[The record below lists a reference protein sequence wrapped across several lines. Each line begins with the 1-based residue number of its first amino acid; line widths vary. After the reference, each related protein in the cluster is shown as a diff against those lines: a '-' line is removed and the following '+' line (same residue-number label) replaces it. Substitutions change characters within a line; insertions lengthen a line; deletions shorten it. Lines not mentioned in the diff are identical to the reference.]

1 MKKVTI
7 MIPTY
12 NQSQYIEQAIQ
23 SAQQIKYE
31 NLEIIVSDDNS
42 TDDTEEVVS
51 KFLDDERI
59 KYFKNEPNLGRV
71 ANYRKTL
78 YEYATGDY
86 VLNLDGDDWLDD
98 VTFINDAIILMDNNP
113 TMSCVLGDRKNYYEF
128 EDRYRVFSNE
138 NNPHV
143 SKIMNGN
150 QLLLNYHNIGFI
162 FSHFGCLY
170 RRELAMKLGFYTK
183 NIVSSDTES
192 IFKLFVNHQIGYIPK
207 VAGIWRAHESNESY
221 TRSVKQVIENLSK
234 YDAVYNLA
242 KEYHIA
248 SNELLNQWHFNMKK
262 GNLSQDIL
270 YEFRAFGF
278 KKSSIFIYEILKYD
292 ASLSTASFI
301 QAIIK
306 LFKKIKGTLS

>member
-86 VLNLDGDDWLDD
+86 VLNLDGDDWLEE
-98 VTFINDAIILMDNNP
+98 TEFIPLAVKLMVENENI
-113 TMSCVLGDRKNYYEF
+113 SCVFGDRTNYNEQTDSYQL
-128 EDRYRVFSNE
+128 FSNAKKSF
-138 NNPHV
+138 V
-143 SKIMNGN
+143 QTVMDGN
-150 QLLLNYHNIGFI
+150 EFFIKLPEIGF
-162 FSHFGCLY
+162 HFGHLSCLY
-170 RRELAMKLGFYTK
+170 KRDLAIKMNFYSLD
-183 NIVSSDTES
+183 ILSADSES
-192 IFKLFVNHQIGYIPK
+192 IAKLYINNKIGYIPLSVGVWREHDENASHK
-207 VAGIWRAHESNESY
+207 NLVAKLEN
-221 TRSVKQVIENLSK
+221 IEK
-234 YDAVYNLA
+234 YNVLYEYALENSDFDKNRLLKWKMDNQSATLA
-242 KEYHIA
+242 
-248 SNELLNQWHFNMKK
+248 
-262 GNLSQDIL
+262 QDIL
-270 YEFRAFGF
+270 YYTNR
-278 KKSSIFIYEILKYD
+278 
-292 ASLSTASFI
+292 
-301 QAIIK
+301 
-306 LFKKIKGTLS
+306 KKIKFANKIIVVSFRKSIIFGFHVLLKVFIRGISKL